1 MTDLEKEMVKSDGN
15 RRSCPSDYE
24 YDTLMQLLGVSV
36 SKHLLD
42 EHFTVIWANDF
53 YYQTIGWEKEEYEEV
68 FQNRPDLYYAQDPE
82 EWEKLMETVIAALNN
97 QENGYKL
104 AAPMRKK
111 NGDRVWV
118 QFSTAFADEYVNG
131 YQVAYTVMTN
141 IDDIVKIQREKS
153 IAYESLPGFVA
164 KYRIGLDCSLELLDS
179 NSRFKMYFGE
189 PSDNKEAI
197 FLHMSNIRHNREV
210 IEAHKTDIMAGRPTQ
225 DRKSVV

>member
-82 EWEKLMETVIAALNN
+82 EWGKRSSPL
-97 QENGYKL
+97 
-104 AAPMRKK
+104 
-111 NGDRVWV
+111 
-118 QFSTAFADEYVNG
+118 
-131 YQVAYTVMTN
+131 
-141 IDDIVKIQREKS
+141 
-153 IAYESLPGFVA
+153 
-164 KYRIGLDCSLELLDS
+164 
-179 NSRFKMYFGE
+179 
-189 PSDNKEAI
+189 
-197 FLHMSNIRHNREV
+197 
-210 IEAHKTDIMAGRPTQ
+210 
-225 DRKSVV
+225 